1 MGSPRTSA
9 GRGFSH
15 SGGSLEAG
23 RLPGCVIVVGD
34 TRGYGSTSSV
44 SPHPKHQVRS
54 LGHPLRHVPSL
65 AGAVE
70 AFFANRDLAAATRR
84 TYRQALTP
92 LVEAAGDRP
101 VSSLDP
107 ELVTAVF
114 TARWDGYAAAT
125 WKHPEGRG
133 AGLHLMVSG
142 TVAAGRRSAGRSS
155 ATPLAGR

>member
-23 RLPGCVIVVGD
+23 HLPGCVIVVGD
-34 TRGYGSTSSV
+34 TRGYGSCRPFPPPEASG
-44 SPHPKHQVRS
+44 PG

-70 AFFANRDLAAATRR
+70 AFLAGRDLAAATRR

-92 LVEAAGDRP
+92 SSRP
-101 VSSLDP
+101 W
-107 ELVTAVF
+107 TA
-114 TARWDGYAAAT
+114 T
-125 WKHPEGRG
+125 
-133 AGLHLMVSG
+133 
-142 TVAAGRRSAGRSS
+142 GRSPNS
-155 ATPLAGR
+155 TRSW

>member
-1 MGSPRTSA
+1 MGHVVHFPPAASP
-9 GRGFSH
+9 
-15 SGGSLEAG
+15 E
-23 RLPGCVIVVGD
+23 PD
-34 TRGYGSTSSV
+34 
-44 SPHPKHQVRS
+44 
-54 LGHPLRHVPSL
+54 HPLHHVPSL

-92 LVEAAGDRP
+92 LAEAAGDRP

-125 WKHPEGRG
+125 WNTRR
-133 AGLHLMVSG
+133 
-142 TVAAGRRSAGRSS
+142 VAVQAFTSWCQDRW
-155 ATPLAGR
+155 PLAADPLAEVAPRRWQADNTRAIPLEDLEELWRRRTVPLREKTLWRMLYETAT